1 MTLDDNKDD
10 CSSDLVECAVFT
22 QKDLAFVAM
31 PVMEDIRRDGK
42 LCDVTIK
49 VRVKAHLFLMNNS
62 ILIIARILN
71 DCTSRLM
78 GRSLVSFIWL
88 EVSADLLSRS
98 LLLIWIV
105 SSAS

>member
-49 VRVKAHLFLMNNS
+49 VCIHKIHL
-62 ILIIARILN
+62 AR
-71 DCTSRLM
+71 
-78 GRSLVSFIWL
+78 
-88 EVSADLLSRS
+88 
-98 LLLIWIV
+98 
-105 SSAS
+105 

>member
-1 MTLDDNKDD
+1 MTLDDHNDD

-49 VRVKAHLFLMNNS
+49 VRVCTYIKHSLDLFLPNNS
-62 ILIIARILN
+62 FIIIATILN
-71 DCTSRLM
+71 DSTSRLM
-78 GRSLVSFIWL
+78 SRSLVSFIW
-88 EVSADLLSRS
+88 
-98 LLLIWIV
+98 
-105 SSAS
+105 

>member
-1 MTLDDNKDD
+1 MTLDDND

-49 VRVKAHLFLMNNS
+49 VHVYKALLR
-62 ILIIARILN
+62 LIP
-71 DCTSRLM
+71 S
-78 GRSLVSFIWL
+78 
-88 EVSADLLSRS
+88 
-98 LLLIWIV
+98 
-105 SSAS
+105 